1 MDLIPIDVTA
11 HSPAQGKGEEKAP
24 NSYYQPLFDLLNQEH
39 GLLPLETEMRDIVEV
54 VNKMQA
60 AHAPAEGGGMP
71 TEDDLVTEVIAR
83 FSGNSRGNPIAKKAF
98 IDCYIW
104 IEKRMIEGL
113 REAPVSDAVEFA
125 EWIIKNNYYHVS
137 DKYESYWCAFGGE
150 CIVKDT
156 TELYTLF
163 LKH

>member
-1 MDLIPIDVTA
+1 MIRKFYDMKPYDGNPTN
-11 HSPAQGKGEEKAP
+11 HSPAQGEGEEKAP

-60 AHAPAEGGGMP
+60 AHAPA
-71 TEDDLVTEVIAR
+71 V
-83 FSGNSRGNPIAKKAF
+83 
-98 IDCYIW
+98 
-104 IEKRMIEGL
+104 
-113 REAPVSDAVEFA
+113 PVSDAVEFA
-125 EWIIKNNYYHVS
+125 EWIVKNNYYHVS

-163 LKH
+163 LNTKTKKQ